1 MALIN
6 ESLQD
11 AAWRPNGG
19 SHVILLFTD
28 DDDYYQYVSYFYCDG
43 IHPTSGIHEPAGIRK
58 ELAKDVS
65 WLSQAR
71 GKVVKIV
78 AQLIPLLPPGE
89 HYQVIF
95 MDRELSEVIASQKAM
110 LVRKKRRGAELEE
123 SRLMTTY
130 SEQLRR
136 VQHQL
141 SRRTEFRSLVV
152 NYGELLAQPLAGA
165 KRVAEFLGEP
175 FDLEAAAKSVRPELR
190 RQNVG

>member
-1 MALIN
+1 VVQSASQARRSSSARFPTQIDGRQIITVVSGLPRSGTSMMMQML
-6 ESLQD
+6 
-11 AAWRPNGG
+11 AAAGREP
-19 SHVILLFTD
+19 LTD
-28 DDDYYQYVSYFYCDG
+28 GKRAADPDNPIGYFEFEK
-43 IHPTSGIHEPAGIRK
+43 TL

-110 LVRKKRRGAELEE
+110 LVRKRRRGAELEE

-130 SEQLRR
+130 REQLRR

-141 SRRTEFRSLVV
+141 SRRTGKTRARHYRAGEVSARIACRACKANLV
-152 NYGELLAQPLAGA
+152 
-165 KRVAEFLGEP
+165 
-175 FDLEAAAKSVRPELR
+175 S
-190 RQNVG
+190 